1 MPHTHEKHVL
11 QEREKEMKKK
21 IYAALAA
28 VAAAACILS
37 ACGPEPGRGE
47 EENTENI
54 LAESASGEEQDA
66 VETEDA
72 GSAAEDDAGLE
83 ETGAA
88 AAAAAGSTVEV
99 PEATAGAGGSTGS
112 TAAPAGSAAAS
123 VTAAS
128 AGHTAAATAASAAA
142 GAEDPAAAMTWTN
155 PVRLDSAALQK
166 IEDYLNEDS
175 SYGFLLSAYE
185 RPEDID
191 LEQVF
196 YSGAGY
202 PREELSGKE
211 LERYLRKI
219 SQDELHTGVTKLTED
234 QIEDLLT
241 RKAGISLEDCTRP
254 LENWTYMDRYKAYY
268 HQHGDTNQR
277 RVTCTDGWQQGD
289 TLVIHYQ
296 PESWSG
302 GAEEK
307 TAYYR
312 PTYEAVLRA
321 SGKDYLFCSNTFW
334 IQKDLIESQSYQG
347 TLEPVGEVFF
357 APFYPDTAANPGADI
372 SFGLVRD
379 GWLIQTLG
387 EMEDGNVRTDRVF
400 AGLEAVDFTDYNE
413 DGCTDILTVC
423 SYQKTGESGNAKGQV
438 REARVYD
445 GTEDGVMVLNREKT
459 DLVNRDV
466 ESPGI
471 TMVTEYLTGK
481 SDGKNR
487 SWKSWKEAYADHLQR
502 LNPEEYKG
510 YALISLDE
518 GRTPAFVQVG
528 ATSEKGATVVVYRNG
543 KLEETWLN
551 RQSFRYLKHENLLC
565 SSSGIENLY
574 YDTIYSIT
582 GGRLRISTQGHY
594 GNRNFAR
601 LQTDENGAPVYQYF
615 WDGGEISRN
624 GYRDGLTFVFDD
636 TRAVTCGEDDLLT
649 AEEMFKALQ

>member
-1 MPHTHEKHVL
+1 
-11 QEREKEMKKK
+11 MKKK
-21 IYAALAA
+21 IYVALAA

-37 ACGPEPGRGE
+37 SCGPEPGRGGK
-47 EENTENI
+47 ENTENI
-54 LAESASGEEQDA
+54 LAESEPEESQDA
-66 VETEDA
+66 GGRNDT
-72 GSAAEDDAGLE
+72 
-83 ETGAA
+83 
-88 AAAAAGSTVEV
+88 GSTGSTGTTAV
-99 PEATAGAGGSTGS
+99 PADDVFGKTVSDEADGATAGAGRSAGSTAISSGNAAATGS
-112 TAAPAGSAAAS
+112 TASS

-128 AGHTAAATAASAAA
+128 TGQTAAATAASAAV
-142 GAEDPAAAMTWTN
+142 DLAAAMTWTN
-155 PVRLDSAALQK
+155 PVRLDSEALQK

-202 PREELSGKE
+202 PREELSEKE
-211 LERYLRKI
+211 LKRYLRKI
-219 SQDELHTGVTKLTED
+219 SQEELHTGVTKLTED
-234 QIEDLLT
+234 QIEDLLA
-241 RKAGISLEDCTRP
+241 RKAGISLEDSTRP
-254 LENWTYMDRYKAYY
+254 LEHWTYMDRYKAYY

-277 RVTCTDGWQQGD
+277 KVRCTDGWQQGD

-296 PESWSG
+296 PETWAG
-302 GAEEK
+302 EKEEK

-312 PTYEAVLRA
+312 PTYEVVLRA
-321 SGKDYLFCSNTFW
+321 SGKDYLFCSNIFW
-334 IQKDLIESQSYQG
+334 TQKDLIESQSYQG
-347 TLEPVGEVFF
+347 ALEPVGEVFF
-357 APFYPDTAANPGADI
+357 APFYPETAVNPNADV

-400 AGLEAVDFTDYNE
+400 AGLEAVDFTDYND
-413 DGCTDILTVC
+413 DGYTDILTIC
-423 SYQKTGESGNAKGQV
+423 SYQKAGESGNDKKLL

-445 GTEDGVMVLNREKT
+445 GTKDGVMVLNREKT
-459 DLVNRDV
+459 DLVNRNV

-551 RQSFRYLKHENLLC
+551 RQSFRYLEHENLLC
-565 SSSGIENLY
+565 SSSGMENLY

-582 GGRLRISTQGHY
+582 GGRLKVSTQGHY

-601 LQTDENGAPVYQYF
+601 LQTDESGAPVYQYF

-636 TRAVTCGEDDLLT
+636 SRAVTCGEDDLLT
-649 AEEMFKALQ
+649 VEEMFKALQ